1 MIHYLNMKPVS
12 HRGPIAARINPARCS
27 NCMQELQKNDPS
39 TPPWQGQEEL
49 SVLGGILSRVGM
61 FGISE
66 R

>member
-1 MIHYLNMKPVS
+1 
-12 HRGPIAARINPARCS
+12 
-27 NCMQELQKNDPS
+27 MQELQKNDPS